1 MNVTKDRIDVA
12 KNSASNFLD
21 KKIDMF
27 NKKYIIGNGTGIT
40 LTNNEI
46 K

>member
-1 MNVTKDRIDVA
+1 MNVTKDGIDIA
-12 KNSASNFLD
+12 KNYASNFLD
-21 KKIDMF
+21 KKISMF